1 MIDLRSI
8 LIKGHEKK
16 TQDVRDHFSN
26 DANKIY
32 KLDIHNNKEKIEI
45 VENHYAVIVVAS
57 SHSDFSI

>member
-1 MIDLRSI
+1 M
-8 LIKGHEKK
+8 KK
-16 TQDVRDHFSN
+16 VNLSQKKTETQDVRDHFSN